1 MSLPQ
6 EPWQVD
12 ITDFKFQAYG
22 ETWCLSI
29 EYESAD
35 DGYTPLLSLRAGTAW
50 QSYAMWMGGHVRSS
64 EELLTK
70 FGSPAAYLQAVCAWA
85 TGLVEKAGEVPLPEA
100 GNALSRMLYH
110 AKKSLIWDGYKLV
123 SPSDLV
129 P

>member
-1 MSLPQ
+1 MPLPK
-6 EPWQVD
+6 ELWQVD
-12 ITDFKFQAYG
+12 ITDFKFNAYG

-35 DGYTPLLSLRAGTAW
+35 DGYTPLLSLRVGLAW
-50 QSYAMWMGGHVRSS
+50 QSYAMWMGGHVRNS

-70 FGSPAAYLQAVCAWA
+70 FGSPAAYLQAVCAWV
-85 TGLVEKAGEVPLPEA
+85 TDLVRNAGEVPLPET
-100 GNALSRMLYH
+100 GNALSRALYH
-110 AKKSLIWDGYKLV
+110 VRKSLTWDGEKLV